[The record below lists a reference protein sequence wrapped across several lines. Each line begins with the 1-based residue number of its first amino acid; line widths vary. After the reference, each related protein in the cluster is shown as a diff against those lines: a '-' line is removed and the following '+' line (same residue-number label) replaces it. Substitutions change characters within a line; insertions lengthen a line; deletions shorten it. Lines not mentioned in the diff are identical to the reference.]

1 MRAMAS
7 GSGAFE
13 APDARREV
21 LKEGMLRSFLM
32 VVLAFEAVRFV
43 PFASNLPAK
52 RGGKVWIP
60 PELACLRVSSS

>member
-1 MRAMAS
+1 MAS
-7 GSGAFE
+7 GSGAFK

-52 RGGKVWIP
+52 RGGKAF
-60 PELACLRVSSS
+60 PELACMRVSSS